1 MLNCKSIIN
10 EVEFSYLTRRSDKE
24 FKLTLLRER
33 LLKIPEYKETAEKL
47 STAIF
52 DCNKSEFDQDY
63 EKARALKAEI
73 KRLKEIKLKIEKE
86 NGADIYL
93 PDCEI
98 CNDYGEVDGEKCQCF
113 YDKTIDACYAELS
126 VTKPSLFSF
135 NDDKLP
141 QGSQIKKYYE
151 KFKKY
156 AENFS
161 SASLNVVFTGKTGT
175 GKTCLGQAVAN
186 DIAKRK
192 NVALFLS
199 ASSLVDVYVE
209 NMYSSPA
216 SAKIT
221 NDVLETCD
229 FLVIDDL
236 GAERLLNKVTVENL
250 YVLISRRLELKK
262 PFLITTNLTMQELN
276 ARYGD
281 RLFSR
286 ITSNNTVTFN
296 FDGDDLRKKL

>member
-1 MLNCKSIIN
+1 MLNCKSIIS
-10 EVEFSYLTRRSDKE
+10 EVEFSYQTKRSDKE
-24 FKLTLLRER
+24 FKLTLLREK
-33 LLKIPEYKETAEKL
+33 LFKIPEYKQTAEKL

-52 DCNKSEFDQDY
+52 DCNKAEFEQDF
-63 EKARALKAEI
+63 EKAKALKSEI
-73 KRLKEIKLKIEKE
+73 KKLKENKLKIERE
-86 NGADIYL
+86 SGADIYL
-93 PDCEI
+93 PDCKI
-98 CNDYGEVDGEKCQCF
+98 CNDYGEVCGEKCQCF
-113 YDKTIDACYAELS
+113 YDKTVDACYKELS
-126 VTKPSLFSF
+126 VDKPPLFSF

-141 QGSQIKKYYE
+141 KNSQIEKYYD

-156 AENFS
+156 AKNFS
-161 SASLNVVFTGKTGT
+161 NASRNVVFTGKTGT
-175 GKTCLGQAVAN
+175 GKTFLSQAVAN
-186 DIAKRK
+186 DIKNRK

-199 ASSLVDVYVE
+199 ASSLVDVFVE

-216 SAKIT
+216 AAKIT

>member
-1 MLNCKSIIN
+1 MLNCKSIIS
-10 EVEFSYLTRRSDKE
+10 EVEFSYQTKRSDKE
-24 FKLTLLRER
+24 FKLTLLREK

-52 DCNKSEFDQDY
+52 DYNKADFDQDLN
-63 EKARALKAEI
+63 KART
-73 KRLKEIKLKIEKE
+73 LKEEIEKLKVIKLKIEKE
-86 NGADIYL
+86 NGIDVYL
-93 PDCEI
+93 PDCKI
-98 CNDYGEVDGEKCQCF
+98 CNDYGEANGEKCQCF
-113 YDKTIDACYAELS
+113 YDKAVDACYAELS
-126 VTKPSLFSF
+126 VDKPFLFSF
-135 NDDKLP
+135 NDDTLSKDSL
-141 QGSQIKKYYE
+141 IEKYYD

-161 SASLNVVFTGKTGT
+161 STSRNVVFTGKTGT
-175 GKTCLGQAVAN
+175 GKTCLSQAIAN
-186 DIAKRK
+186 DIEKRK

-209 NMYSSPA
+209 NMYLSPA
-216 SAKIT
+216 AAKIT

-236 GAERLLNKVTVENL
+236 GAERLLNKVTIENL